1 MAEEECFSM
10 SLDLRRIAVRRKAD
24 CSGGVDDI
32 PTSEDIAF
40 GLSDERGGSIRSF
53 ITFLFFQS

>member
-1 MAEEECFSM
+1 M

-53 ITFLFFQS
+53 ITILFFQS